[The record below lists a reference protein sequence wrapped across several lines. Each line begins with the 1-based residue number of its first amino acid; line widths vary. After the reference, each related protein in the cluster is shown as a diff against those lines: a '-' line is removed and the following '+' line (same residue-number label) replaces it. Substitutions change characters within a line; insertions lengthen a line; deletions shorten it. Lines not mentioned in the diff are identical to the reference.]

1 MLNNIFLIKLIPLAI
16 IAILILV
23 KTFLFANIRDH
34 KKIAEWFHFNI
45 YHIVNSPTIK
55 LEKAKKLQNALT
67 SFIGVT
73 VALTAIL
80 FYLVK

>member
-34 KKIAEWFHFNI
+34 KK
-45 YHIVNSPTIK
+45 
-55 LEKAKKLQNALT
+55 
-67 SFIGVT
+67 
-73 VALTAIL
+73 
-80 FYLVK
+80 